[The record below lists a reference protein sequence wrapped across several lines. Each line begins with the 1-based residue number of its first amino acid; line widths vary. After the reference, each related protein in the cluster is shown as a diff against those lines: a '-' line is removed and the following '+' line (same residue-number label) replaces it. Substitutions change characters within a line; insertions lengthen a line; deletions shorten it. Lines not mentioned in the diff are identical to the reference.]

1 MKLFET
7 LESELKTARLAK
19 DSFKRTL
26 LSTII
31 GEIEL
36 LSKKKEH
43 LNKTKD
49 DLAVTVIKA
58 AVNNNISIIKIN
70 GNEKLIA
77 ENEILDELLPKPLN
91 VDECKSLI
99 NEHEF
104 VNIGQFMQY
113 AKSNGLFVDGN
124 IVKTCF

>member
-7 LESELKTARLAK
+7 LESELKTARLAQ

-31 GEIEL
+31 GEIDL
-36 LSKKKEH
+36 LSKKKEN
-43 LNKTKD
+43 LKKSKD

-58 AVNNNISIIKIN
+58 AVNNNLTIIKIN
-70 GNEKLIA
+70 GNEKLIK
-77 ENEILDELLPKPLN
+77 ENEILEVLLPKVL
-91 VDECKSLI
+91 DADACKSLI
-99 NEHEF
+99 SEHNLT
-104 VNIGQFMQY
+104 NIGQFMQY
-113 AKSNGLFVDGN
+113 AKANGLFVDGN

>member
-43 LNKTKD
+43 QNKTKD

-77 ENEILDELLPKPLN
+77 ENEILDVLLPKPLD
-91 VDECKSLI
+91 VDACKSLI
-99 NEHEF
+99 NEHGF
-104 VNIGQFMQY
+104 TNIGQFMQY
-113 AKSNGLFVDGN
+113 AKGNGLFVDGN